1 MYNQSSHIHV
11 YVYIHVC
18 MYVHDVVL
26 CCFSL
31 ICLCIS
37 SYNIAG
43 EEQVLS
49 GKYSVTLGEW
59 YILQMEAKV
68 SNLYQWVVIS

>member
-1 MYNQSSHIHV
+1 M
-11 YVYIHVC
+11 
-18 MYVHDVVL
+18 
-26 CCFSL
+26 
-31 ICLCIS
+31 
-37 SYNIAG
+37 YNIAG